1 MSENAKPLVG
11 IVMGS
16 VSDWDVM
23 VRAHDMLD
31 ELGIAHECRVL
42 SAHRT
47 PDELV
52 AWLKDIEERGAEV
65 FIAGAGVAAA
75 LPGVVAAYSLRPVLG
90 VPVDSGPL
98 RGADALHAIVQMPP
112 GIPVGTLAIGKAAAT
127 KAALLAAAIL
137 SNKYPELTG
146 KLQAYR
152 KAQAAKVL
160 SAKVPPEA

>member
-1 MSENAKPLVG
+1 MSESATPLVG

-16 VSDWDVM
+16 QSDWDVM
-23 VRAHDMLD
+23 VRAHDILN

-47 PDELV
+47 PDDLV
-52 AWLKDIEERGAEV
+52 EWLKDIEGRGAEV

-75 LPGVVAAYSLRPVLG
+75 LPGVVAAYSTRPVLG

-98 RGADALHAIVQMPP
+98 KGQDALLAIVQMPP
-112 GIPVGTLAIGKAAAT
+112 GIPVGTLAIGKAGAT
-127 KAALLAAAIL
+127 NAGLLAAAIL
-137 SNKYPELTG
+137 ANKYPELTG
-146 KLQAYR
+146 KITAYR
-152 KAQAAKVL
+152 KAQADKVR

>member
-1 MSENAKPLVG
+1 MSESSTPLVG

-16 VSDWDVM
+16 QSDWDVM

-47 PDELV
+47 PDELI
-52 AWLKDIEERGAEV
+52 AFIKALEQQGTEV
-65 FIAGAGVAAA
+65 FIAGAGMAAA
-75 LPGVVAAYSLRPVLG
+75 LPGVVAAYTTRPVLG

-98 RGADALHAIVQMPP
+98 KGVDALHAIVQMPP
-112 GIPVGTLAIGKAAAT
+112 GIPVGTLAIGKAGAT
-127 KAALLAAAIL
+127 NAALLAAAIL
-137 SNKYPELTG
+137 ANKYPALTT
-146 KLQAYR
+146 KLEAYR
-152 KAQAAKVL
+152 KAQAEKVL